1 MSTHRSPLFASI
13 AVAALTLAAT
23 GLTAS
28 EADAGPFCHRLFGG
42 GGGFSSP
49 RSASVAPSY
58 RQRVAA
64 HKPVHAPPAK
74 TVVAAAPPKPV
85 VVAAAP
91 VKATPRKPIATP
103 EPVKLSST
111 VGAANVTH
119 DAGTVAARV
128 PSCLV
133 KQYLDTGAVMFK
145 DTCTNEWAINST
157 SANAQPGTSTSRCVT
172 KESQPDGVVMF
183 RDTCT
188 NEWAMNTSSQI
199 AETPTTR

>member
-1 MSTHRSPLFASI
+1 MSTNRSSLFASI
-13 AVAALTLAAT
+13 AVAALALAAT

-28 EADAGPFCHRLFGG
+28 EAAATPLCHRLFGG
-42 GGGFSSP
+42 AFGGGGGGYSP
-49 RSASVAPSY
+49 RHASVAPSY

-74 TVVAAAPPKPV
+74 TVVAAAAP
-85 VVAAAP
+85 P

-119 DAGTVAARV
+119 DVGTVDARV

-145 DTCTNEWAINST
+145 DTCSNEWAINST
-157 SANAQPGTSTSRCVT
+157 PANAQPGTSASRCLT
-172 KESQPDGVVMF
+172 KENHPDGVVMF

-199 AETPTTR
+199 AEAPQTR

>member
-1 MSTHRSPLFASI
+1 
-13 AVAALTLAAT
+13 
-23 GLTAS
+23 
-28 EADAGPFCHRLFGG
+28 LFGG

-145 DTCTNEWAINST
+145 DTCSNEWAINST
-157 SANAQPGTSTSRCVT
+157 TANAQPGTSTSRCLT

-199 AETPTTR
+199 AETRATR

>member
-1 MSTHRSPLFASI
+1 MSINRSSLFASI
-13 AVAALTLAAT
+13 AVAALGLAAT

-28 EADAGPFCHRLFGG
+28 EAAAGPFCHRLFGG
-42 GGGFSSP
+42 GSGFSSP
-49 RSASVAPSY
+49 RYASVAPSY
-58 RQRVAA
+58 RQRIAA

-74 TVVAAAPPKPV
+74 TVVAAAPPKT

-111 VGAANVTH
+111 AGTANVTH
-119 DAGTVAARV
+119 DVGNLATRAPA
-128 PSCLV
+128 CLV

-145 DTCTNEWAINST
+145 DTCSNEWAINST
-157 SANAQPGTSTSRCVT
+157 PADAQPGTSASRCLT
-172 KESQPDGVVMF
+172 KENHPDGVVMF

-199 AETPTTR
+199 AEAPATR